1 MADVTAIN
9 ASPRRNGNSPAII
22 DKMVETLKAEG
33 KTVDVFNLR
42 DVQGS
47 GCVACYACKKTGKC
61 VRKDGI
67 TPILESIAQSGSLL
81 VAVPDYFGQPCS
93 QYRVLED
100 RLYGFVGMNENGF
113 FCNVPGK
120 KVAVVVTSGS
130 GVESDNVI
138 ESISKVMKVYMQ
150 ADVVG
155 TMHYQERPDGPFAD
169 NPKAIEEAVELAKK
183 L

>member
-1 MADVTAIN
+1 MADVTAII
-9 ASPRRNGNSPAII
+9 ATPRKNGNCVAIVNR
-22 DKMVETLKAEG
+22 MVETLRAEG

-47 GCVACYACKKTGKC
+47 GCVACYACKKAGKC

-67 TPILESIAQSGSLL
+67 TPILDSIAQSGSLIM
-81 VAVPDYFGQPCS
+81 AVPDYFGQPCS

-113 FCNVPGK
+113 FSTVPGK
-120 KVAVVVTSGS
+120 KAAVVVTSGS
-130 GVESDNVI
+130 GVESDDVI
-138 ESISKVMKVYMQ
+138 RSVSKVLTNYLQ
-150 ADVVG
+150 AEVVG
-155 TMHYQERPDGPFAD
+155 TMHYQERPDGPAAE
-169 NPKAIEEAVELAKK
+169 NPGALDEASALAKK